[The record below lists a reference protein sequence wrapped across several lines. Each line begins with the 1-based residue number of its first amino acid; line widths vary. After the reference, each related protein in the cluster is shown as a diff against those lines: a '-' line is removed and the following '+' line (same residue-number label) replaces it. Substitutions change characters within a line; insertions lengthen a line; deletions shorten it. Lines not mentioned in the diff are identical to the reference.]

1 MSKNRG
7 SGWVVSNRE
16 RGYLWG
22 SGFERGQAGDRQTP
36 GTAHSLVLLAKD
48 QGPPGP
54 PPGHPSGILQDSV
67 WFGWIRATWVEQGR
81 V

>member
-7 SGWVVSNRE
+7 SGRVVSSPE
-16 RGYLWG
+16 RGYLWV
-22 SGFERGQAGDRQTP
+22 SCFEGGQAGDRQTP

-48 QGPPGP
+48 QCPPAS

-67 WFGWIRATWVEQGR
+67 WFGWIRATWVKQGR